1 MPVLIT
7 RRAPGSAPVSV
18 RAVAAM
24 ARAMLAELE
33 LDASELRILLT
44 SDGGIQR
51 LNREHRGKVR
61 PTDVLSF
68 PQNEFRRPLMPR
80 RGHDLAVLGDVIVSI
95 DTAARQARGRR
106 RPLLDEIRFLLA
118 HGLLHLLGYDHA
130 TPGEK
135 KVMTARTRALVR
147 ACARSSSRSASEIPS

>member
-1 MPVLIT
+1 MAVLIT

-33 LDASELRILLT
+33 LDASELSILLT
-44 SDGGIQR
+44 SDEGIQR
-51 LNREHRGKVR
+51 LNREHRGKDR

-68 PQNEFRRPLMPR
+68 PQNEFRRPLVPR
-80 RGHDLAVLGDVIVSI
+80 RGHDLAVLGDVIVSL

-147 ACARSSSRSASEIPS
+147 AGARSSSRSASEIPS

>member
-33 LDASELRILLT
+33 LDASELSILLT

-51 LNREHRGKVR
+51 LNREHRGKDR

-135 KVMTARTRALVR
+135 KVMAARTRALVR

>member
-7 RRAPGSAPVSV
+7 RRAPGSSPVSV

-24 ARAMLAELE
+24 ARVMLAELE
-33 LDASELRILLT
+33 LGTSELSILLT
-44 SDGGIQR
+44 SDEGIR
-51 LNREHRGKVR
+51 LLNREHRGKDR

-68 PQNEFRRPLMPR
+68 PQNEFRRPLVPR
-80 RGHDLAVLGDVIVSI
+80 RGQNLAVLGDVILSI

-130 TPGEK
+130 TLEEK

-147 ACARSSSRSASEIPS
+147 ACSRSSSPSASEIPS